1 MVRNGVAWVMGHSC
15 SASVPEGD
23 DDKLVEDEEED
34 EDVPNDSECRLWMH
48 SSSNSDDE
56 EPCGAAAAMDAVAGD
71 RPVGG
76 KKEKRS
82 PSIYDSPP
90 RPTP

>member
-1 MVRNGVAWVMGHSC
+1 MVRNGVAWVIGHSC

-23 DDKLVEDEEED
+23 DDELVEYDED

-48 SSSNSDDE
+48 SSSNSDDAE
-56 EPCGAAAAMDAVAGD
+56 SRGAAAAMDAAAGD

-82 PSIYDSPP
+82 PSI
-90 RPTP
+90 

>member
-1 MVRNGVAWVMGHSC
+1 
-15 SASVPEGD
+15 
-23 DDKLVEDEEED
+23 
-34 EDVPNDSECRLWMH
+34 
-48 SSSNSDDE
+48 
-56 EPCGAAAAMDAVAGD
+56 MDAVAGD